1 MLKKTFSF
9 KILFMIT
16 VVSTIVAIGSATS
29 VYLVARQGQ
38 IDSIRR
44 KLVSAARAAAQFI
57 KATDLAEV
65 LASNSTNSVAW
76 QAIAKDLNRIQSS
89 DSEIR
94 FMYVVAPTSETLSR
108 GIVQFVVDPMIPE
121 DSNQDGVI
129 DPDEKPA
136 EIGERYNASEVAP
149 ALLTGLKQPAFDSGV
164 TKDKWGYFMSGYAPI
179 LDENGKSVGAMG
191 VDISIDQLR
200 KLRNSFIWQCLL
212 VILAVLVTST
222 LVSSIIA
229 RHIAKPVSV
238 LYQGME
244 RLSQGDLDTRVNIH
258 SNDEFERLA
267 DRFNSMVVG
276 LRERKNLQ
284 GALDRYMSREVA
296 ELVMKQGDALATRRR
311 RVTVLFC
318 DLEQMTALSES
329 LSPEQV
335 ATVLSVF
342 HQHMIDIVFRNHGV
356 VDKLLGDGLMA
367 VFGAPIDVENQ
378 EECAIRCAVEMQKAM
393 EKVRELSGFID
404 LRMGVGVHAGVVIA
418 GNVGSDRIMS
428 YTVIGDP
435 VNVASRLENC
445 ARQYPS
451 RIVTSQVVADTLKD
465 KFIFESIGVIELR
478 NRKDPV
484 YAYQVV
490 GERI

>member
-121 DSNQDGVI
+121 DFNQDGVL

-136 EIGERYNASEVAP
+136 DIGERYNASEVAP

-179 LDENGKSVGAMG
+179 LDEKGKSVGAVG

-200 KLRNSFIWQCLL
+200 KLRNSFIWQC
-212 VILAVLVTST
+212 
-222 LVSSIIA
+222 
-229 RHIAKPVSV
+229 
-238 LYQGME
+238 
-244 RLSQGDLDTRVNIH
+244 
-258 SNDEFERLA
+258 
-267 DRFNSMVVG
+267 
-276 LRERKNLQ
+276 
-284 GALDRYMSREVA
+284 
-296 ELVMKQGDALATRRR
+296 
-311 RVTVLFC
+311 
-318 DLEQMTALSES
+318 
-329 LSPEQV
+329 
-335 ATVLSVF
+335 
-342 HQHMIDIVFRNHGV
+342 
-356 VDKLLGDGLMA
+356 
-367 VFGAPIDVENQ
+367 
-378 EECAIRCAVEMQKAM
+378 
-393 EKVRELSGFID
+393 
-404 LRMGVGVHAGVVIA
+404 
-418 GNVGSDRIMS
+418 
-428 YTVIGDP
+428 
-435 VNVASRLENC
+435 
-445 ARQYPS
+445 
-451 RIVTSQVVADTLKD
+451 
-465 KFIFESIGVIELR
+465 
-478 NRKDPV
+478 
-484 YAYQVV
+484 
-490 GERI
+490 